1 MVRVILLFSLFAI
14 SIDLTAQQHIQG
26 LIQDTNGKPL
36 GFAHTYNETLEI
48 GQVSN
53 INGKFQLLARKGDSI
68 RFSYIGYN
76 SKSLVVESI
85 HLTNYIKVE
94 LTEDSLLLPSI
105 TIFSDPYYKVPI
117 NFKGETMNIPGIEK
131 SEKSS
136 GPVGGPSSGGVGLT
150 LYGPITFFSKDAK
163 EQRKAEL
170 AYENKQETIFYQ
182 KFIESDSVKEK
193 LCKIYD
199 IDSATFDRIIVS
211 AHLTNPEVQKIN
223 KANDLWYWL
232 LLYFKDQLPNR

>member
-1 MVRVILLFSLFAI
+1 M
-14 SIDLTAQQHIQG
+14 D
-26 LIQDTNGKPL
+26 
-36 GFAHTYNETLEI
+36 
-48 GQVSN
+48 
-53 INGKFQLLARKGDSI
+53 
-68 RFSYIGYN
+68 
-76 SKSLVVESI
+76 
-85 HLTNYIKVE
+85 
-94 LTEDSLLLPSI
+94 
-105 TIFSDPYYKVPI
+105 
-117 NFKGETMNIPGIEK
+117 IPGIEK

-136 GPVGGPSSGGVGLT
+136 GPIGGPSSGGVGLT

-163 EQRKAEL
+163 EQRKVEQ
-170 AYENKQETIFYQ
+170 AYEDKQETIFYQ

-193 LCKIYD
+193 LCEIYD